1 MVAMAGARKALGAVM
16 ALTVTLAMSGCFGD
30 AEEDPAKFLSGD
42 VDIGVNVD
50 LPGWS
55 DYPNGVYLGFDID
68 LANWLAHEIGF
79 RPRFIGVT
87 TGERMSVLGGS
98 EDQTTTKPASVK
110 MVISNFSITDSRRQ
124 TVDFA
129 GPYFADKQGALTLAD
144 SPLTST
150 GDLKKE
156 RICASQGSTN
166 EFRIPEWDATGAPE
180 RTLRRC
186 IERLRAG
193 EVPAVTSDQVIL
205 EAFVKYEEGLRMLTG
220 PIGTELYGI
229 GIPNNR
235 PRLCEFLTEK
245 LRKFIDTRWDQAFSA
260 NLSGISPQDRKPR
273 SDRLTRCEGT
283 GEAQALAQPAAQR
296 TAGQA
301 TARRASRRSRNLKP

>member
-1 MVAMAGARKALGAVM
+1 
-16 ALTVTLAMSGCFGD
+16 
-30 AEEDPAKFLSGD
+30 
-42 VDIGVNVD
+42 VDIGVNID

-68 LANWLAHEIGF
+68 LANWLAQEIGF

-98 EDQTTTKPASVK
+98 EDQSATKPASVK
-110 MVISNFSITDSRRQ
+110 LVISNFSITDKRRG
-124 TVDFA
+124 TIDFA

-144 SPLTST
+144 SPLKST
-150 GDLKKE
+150 GDLKDQ

-166 EFRIPEWDATGAPE
+166 EFRISEWDATGAPE

-186 IERLRAG
+186 MELLREG
-193 EVPAVTSDQVIL
+193 KVPAVTSDQVIL
-205 EAFVKYEEGLRMLTG
+205 EAFVQHEPGLRMLTG

-235 PRLCEFLTEK
+235 PKLCEFLTDK
-245 LRKFIDTRWDQAFSA
+245 LRKFIDLRWDQAFSA
-260 NLSGISPQDRKPR
+260 NLTGLSPQDRKPR
-273 SDRLTRCEGT
+273 SDRLTRCEGV
-283 GEAQALAQPAAQR
+283 GDARALRQPGA
-296 TAGQA
+296 
-301 TARRASRRSRNLKP
+301 